1 MWRNCV
7 GWSVVWSR
15 WCVEWDWFI
24 ACRLMF
30 FVIDGCCCEH
40 GGYDNWKSSAVVR
53 SCHAW
58 IHQFP
63 NMWNYGS
70 WNDWEKEEGSTKEI
84 VGTVRK
90 EGFGTIWLEKREC
103 VRTIERNSE
112 SELEQQ
118 LPTPAS
124 RDVIKTGVV
133 VAVHKFSWLLQF
145 HISNKSNKYVA
156 RRNIRVETVLKPD
169 TLNWTVT
176 KGNFD

>member
-1 MWRNCV
+1 M
-7 GWSVVWSR
+7 
-15 WCVEWDWFI
+15 
-24 ACRLMF
+24 
-30 FVIDGCCCEH
+30 
-40 GGYDNWKSSAVVR
+40 
-53 SCHAW
+53 AW
-58 IHQFP
+58 
-63 NMWNYGS
+63 
-70 WNDWEKEEGSTKEI
+70 EE
-84 VGTVRK
+84 RM
-90 EGFGTIWLEKREC
+90 
-103 VRTIERNSE
+103 RTIERNGE

-133 VAVHKFSWLLQF
+133 VAVVVHKFSWLLQF